1 MNLKLPSYYFM
12 ASKIAPFCN
21 PFKTFYNIAPMRII
35 FSTLLFSALITHG
48 EIKLEEIPR
57 LDTSTAL
64 KILGKCHQESLDREV
79 NVAIVIVGIDGRI
92 LASSKS
98 EKMDPGLY
106 DFAKFKAQTSCFKGV
121 ATEEL
126 PARNGQDLEIMN
138 IGSLK
143 VIRGVQGGIP
153 LYYQGHVVGAIGV
166 SGAKPEIDKAIA
178 VKGIENLK
186 ELEAHK

>member
-1 MNLKLPSYYFM
+1 
-12 ASKIAPFCN
+12 
-21 PFKTFYNIAPMRII
+21 MRII
-35 FSTLLFSALITHG
+35 LSALLFFRLISFG

-57 LDTSTAL
+57 LDTTTAL
-64 KILGKCHQESLDREV
+64 KILNACHEEALTQKV

-106 DFAKFKAQTSCFKGV
+106 DFAKFKAQTSCYKGL

-126 PARNGQDLEIMN
+126 PARNGQTLEIMD

-153 LYYQGHVVGAIGV
+153 LYYEGHIVGAIGV
-166 SGAKPEIDKAIA
+166 SGAKPETDKAIA

-186 ELEAHK
+186 ELQANK

>member
-1 MNLKLPSYYFM
+1 MKG
-12 ASKIAPFCN
+12 N
-21 PFKTFYNIAPMRII
+21 PCKGWQPYLTTDMKII
-35 FSTLLFSALITHG
+35 FLSLFVCFTFISNGQIN
-48 EIKLEEIPR
+48 LEKIPR
-57 LDTSTAL
+57 LDTATAL
-64 KILGKCHQESLDREV
+64 KILNASHQESINQKV
-79 NVAIVIVGIDGRI
+79 NIAIVVVGLDGRV

-121 ATEEL
+121 PTEEL
-126 PARNGQDLEIMN
+126 PARNGKDLEIMD

-166 SGAKPEIDKAIA
+166 SGAKPEMDRRIA
-178 VKGIENLK
+178 LKGIENIK
-186 ELEAHK
+186 ELKAHK

>member
-1 MNLKLPSYYFM
+1 
-12 ASKIAPFCN
+12 
-21 PFKTFYNIAPMRII
+21 MRII
-35 FSTLLFSALITHG
+35 LPALLFFRLISFG

-57 LDTSTAL
+57 LNTTTAL
-64 KILGKCHQESLDREV
+64 KILNDCHKEALIQEV

-106 DFAKFKAQTSCFKGV
+106 DFAKFKAQTSCYKGV
-121 ATEEL
+121 VTEEL
-126 PARNGQDLEIMN
+126 PSRNGQALEIMD
-138 IGSLK
+138 IGNLK

-178 VKGIENLK
+178 VKGIENIK
-186 ELEAHK
+186 ELQGNK

>member
-1 MNLKLPSYYFM
+1 MLRD
-12 ASKIAPFCN
+12 I
-21 PFKTFYNIAPMRII
+21 MRFI
-35 FSTLLFSALITHG
+35 FSTFLCFALISYG
-48 EIKLEEIPR
+48 EIKLEEIPI
-57 LDTSTAL
+57 LNTTTAL
-64 KILGKCHQESLDREV
+64 KILSACHQESVDQKVE
-79 NVAIVIVGIDGRI
+79 VAIVIVGIDGRV

-106 DFAKFKAQTSCFKGV
+106 DFAKFKAETSRFKG
-121 ATEEL
+121 ASTEDL
-126 PARNGQDLEIMN
+126 PARNGRDLEIMD

-178 VKGIENLK
+178 VKGIEDLK
-186 ELEAHK
+186 ELKARK